1 MMDQMLDV
9 NRKLAVKSN
18 SVGYLGSQIL
28 CCCWGFNSV

>member
-18 SVGYLGSQIL
+18 SARYLGSQIL
-28 CCCWGFNSV
+28 CFCWGFNSV